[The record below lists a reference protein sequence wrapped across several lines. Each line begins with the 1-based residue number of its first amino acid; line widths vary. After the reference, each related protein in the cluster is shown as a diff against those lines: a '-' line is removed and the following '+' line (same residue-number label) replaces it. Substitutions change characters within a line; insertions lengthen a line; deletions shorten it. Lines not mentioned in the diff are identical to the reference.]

1 MHQKSC
7 NSMKKRTVFNSQKA
21 RAVDGM
27 MGTQKKTKVA
37 KAQPKN
43 NSTAK
48 NDKKA
53 KWRREHEDLV
63 KAIKMSRLIK
73 KVQEEGGDVSK
84 IPVAPSAPN
93 EDYVECQY

>member
-1 MHQKSC
+1 
-7 NSMKKRTVFNSQKA
+7 MKKRAVFNSQNK

-27 MGTQKKTKVA
+27 MGGHKKSKATKV
-37 KAQPKN
+37 PSKN
-43 NSTAK
+43 NKSESK

-53 KWRREHEDLV
+53 KWRREHEELV
-63 KAIKMSRLIK
+63 KAIKMSRIIK

-84 IPVAPSAPN
+84 IPVVPSAPN

>member
-1 MHQKSC
+1 
-7 NSMKKRTVFNSQKA
+7 VFNSQNK

-27 MGTQKKTKVA
+27 MGSHRKAKATKVP
-37 KAQPKN
+37 QKN
-43 NSTAK
+43 KSLPK

-53 KWRREHEDLV
+53 KWRRQHEDLV

-73 KVQEEGGDVSK
+73 KVQEEGGDISK